1 MAEGQQSGRTLLI
14 QMGSGATPEVYKN
27 FCGVNTRSFN
37 MSANEVDTTM
47 VDCEKP
53 EDTPQKTAQPG
64 IKSRTFTGSGK
75 YVSGASTA
83 AFMQHVID
91 ATMFP
96 AKVIVPGLGSFT
108 GQWFVSDFELSGEME
123 GTMDFSGTWIAAGK
137 LAFVAEV

>member
-1 MAEGQQSGRTLLI
+1 MADRQHSGRTLLI
-14 QMGSGATPEVYKN
+14 QMGSGASPEVYKN

-37 MSANEVDTTM
+37 MSANEVDTTV
-47 VDCEKP
+47 VDCLNP
-53 EDTPQKTAQPG
+53 AATPQKTAEPG

-75 YVSGASTA
+75 YISGVSTS

-91 ATMFP
+91 ATAFP

-123 GTMDFSGTWIAAGK
+123 GTLEFSATWIAASA
-137 LAFVAEV
+137 LEFVAEV